1 MARQKQGI
9 DFSSEASS
17 MRAKVQEWKK
27 TKPTAKTMFNN
38 QMGALGSEIR
48 KKNKAKLDNAIA
60 SWKAKDPRNQSS
72 SPILSPKPVTTT
84 KVGEG
89 TVLKNKASKATAL
102 LKAASN
108 IKKKPKTKPKTRTAM
123 KNKLRGSA
131 RIGVKT
137 RAKGTILGD
146 FKRKTI
152 K

>member
-1 MARQKQGI
+1 MARQKQRI

-89 TVLKNKASKATAL
+89 TVLKNKASEETAL

-108 IKKKPKTKPKTRTAM
+108 IKKKPKTRTAM
-123 KNKLRGSA
+123 KGKIRGSA
-131 RIGVKT
+131 RIGFKT
-137 RAKGTILGD
+137 RAKGTNIGD